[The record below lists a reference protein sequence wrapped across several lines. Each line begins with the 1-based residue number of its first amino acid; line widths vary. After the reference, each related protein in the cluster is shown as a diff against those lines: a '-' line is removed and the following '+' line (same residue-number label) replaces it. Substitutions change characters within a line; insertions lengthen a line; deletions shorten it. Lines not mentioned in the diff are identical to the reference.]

1 MDDFQEVLPI
11 IIVVVIAMAILIY
24 VVLLNRGLNREVREV
39 AVSDLGERRQ
49 SIKVSRVAGFIPIK
63 YRDFYAALKA
73 AMPTNY
79 IILPN
84 IAVELLFQRNNRKE
98 LKLEGQYVSFGIF
111 STEFTPVL
119 VIQLNDYSTATDLVF
134 HVKDNIKD
142 LIRNIGIPIME
153 HDIRDNYNIDEL
165 RRAIAKVMNPLYS
178 DK

>member
-1 MDDFQEVLPI
+1 MDNFQDVLPI
-11 IIVVVIAMAILIY
+11 IIVVVIALAILLY
-24 VVLLNRGLNREVREV
+24 VILLNKGINREVKDVEKN
-39 AVSDLGERRQ
+39 DLNERRQ

-63 YRDFYAALKA
+63 FRAFYEALKV
-73 AMPTNY
+73 AMPANY

-111 STEFTPVL
+111 TITFTPVL
-119 VIQLNDYSTATDLVF
+119 VIQLNDYSVAADTVF
-134 HVKDNIKD
+134 NIKDNIKD
-142 LIRNIGIPIME
+142 LIRNLGIPVMDYE
-153 HDIRDNYNIDEL
+153 IRDNYNIDDL